1 MPPILSINNVNYQV
15 RIKWMLH
22 GQECFNVLNFHN
34 TGSQDIIENLVQ
46 PILDC
51 IVSHLLPV
59 LSNELTLLGADF
71 RAITGSTL
79 QEGEVTL
86 DDDNVG
92 EEAVN
97 SLPSTN
103 AAVLALKSEHFGRT
117 GRGRMFIPGIDE
129 SHQANSELD
138 PAFIVAAVAFLA
150 CMADAFI
157 AGDPVPANF
166 FHWSV
171 FSRKDNQF
179 YPIKTTAVR
188 TVIGTMR
195 SRKVG

>member
-1 MPPILSINNVNYQV
+1 MPIPSINGVNYQV
-15 RIKWMLH
+15 RIKWLLH
-22 GQECFNVLNFHN
+22 GQDCFNVLNFKGQ
-34 TGSQDIIENLVQ
+34 GSVDLLEDLVQ
-46 PILDC
+46 PILNC
-51 IVSHLLPV
+51 IVENLLPV
-59 LSNELTLLGADF
+59 LSNEITLLGADV
-71 RAITGSTL
+71 RAITGSVM
-79 QEGEVTL
+79 QEGEITL
-86 DDDNVG
+86 DDSNVG

-129 SHQANSELD
+129 GHQANSQLD
-138 PAFIVAAVAFLA
+138 PAFILAAVSFLA
-150 CMADAFI
+150 CMAEAFI

-166 FHWSV
+166 MHWSI